1 MFFSEQPIRFS
12 QMIRLLL
19 YSQDSSLQYLL
30 APTLGSEFSVF
41 HERRMERI
49 KEVVSQGEC
58 DVVILD
64 LDSST
69 FPLQQQLGFLDE
81 LRDSGTPVVVMTD
94 DHGRATALDLVQRG
108 FSNYVRKPP
117 ALPELKIVVR
127 RAHEFAVLKRELE
140 TVKQQLLP
148 SGCDKMI
155 GSSPRC
161 QIVYDLVRRVS
172 NLDASVLITGE
183 SGTGKELIARG
194 IHNLGNRKNLPFV
207 AVSCGAIPQTLIEA
221 ELFGAEKGA
230 FTGSAIRRRG
240 YLEEAGGGTL
250 FFDEIGELSPL
261 TQVKLLRVLQERE
274 FSRLGSSQVIPLQA
288 RVLFATH
295 RNLLEMVAEGTFRQ
309 DLYYR
314 INVMGIKAPALRD
327 HTEDIPLLARHFV
340 EHYSRMYR
348 KPVATIAPTA
358 MALLVEHD
366 WPGNV
371 RELENAIQ
379 GALILSDTD
388 MIQPKDLPRTMQQP
402 DLLGLG
408 DSLPGGSFEDQLQ
421 DYKIRLA
428 HRAIQ
433 ECNGNKT
440 LAARSLQISRTYL
453 HRLIRDPAE
462 NELSIPASAPN

>member
-1 MFFSEQPIRFS
+1 VVISD
-12 QMIRLLL
+12 MIRLLL
-19 YSQDSSLQYLL
+19 HSQDVSLQYLL
-30 APTLGSEFSVF
+30 GPTLGSEFSVF
-41 HERRMERI
+41 LERRMDRI
-49 KEVVSQGEC
+49 REIVSQGQC
-58 DVVILD
+58 DVLILD
-64 LDSST
+64 LDSSSY
-69 FPLQQQLGFLDE
+69 PIQQQLGFFDE
-81 LRDSGTPVVVMTD
+81 IRDCGAPVVVMTD
-94 DHGRATALDLVQRG
+94 DNGRATALDLVQRG
-108 FSNYVRKPP
+108 FSNYIRKPP

-140 TVKQQLLP
+140 SVRQQLPP
-148 SGCDKMI
+148 SGCDRMI

-161 QIVYDLVRRVS
+161 QIVYDLVRRVAS
-172 NLDASVLITGE
+172 LDASVLITGE
-183 SGTGKELIARG
+183 SGTGKELIARA
-194 IHNLGNRKNLPFV
+194 IHNLGDRKERPFV

-230 FTGSAIRRRG
+230 YTGSATRRKG
-240 YLEEAGGGTL
+240 YLEEAGNGTL

-274 FSRLGSSQVIPLQA
+274 FSRLGSSHAVPLEA

-295 RNLLEMVAEGTFRQ
+295 RNLLEMVAEGAFRQ

-314 INVMGIKAPALRD
+314 INVMGIKAPPLRD
-327 HTEDIPLLARHFV
+327 HTEDIPLLARHFMQ
-340 EHYSRMYR
+340 EYSRLYR
-348 KPVATIAPTA
+348 KPMTRITPSA
-358 MALLVEHD
+358 MSLLVEYE

-371 RELENAIQ
+371 RELENVIQ
-379 GALILSDTD
+379 GALILSDDDT
-388 MIQPKDLPRTMQQP
+388 IQPKDLPRNMQQP

-408 DSLPGGSFEDQLQ
+408 DALPGESFEEQMQ

-453 HRLIRDPAE
+453 HRLIKDPAE
-462 NELSIPASAPN
+462 NDVSMPTSAPN